1 VEDRRRTERQSALW
15 MGHCHVQDDPSDLWR
30 ECAIVDVST
39 LGMGIELYHPDPV
52 ELLAM
57 WQDAELRLHLSR
69 RVTVRLDLGP
79 SVDMTVAGEVRD
91 AGSGSD
97 GIVRVGIEFV
107 GLTGPE
113 RSLVR
118 FLERRA
124 LRTMPRHARGTQPV
138 EDPVAPAN
146 VIVQPSSAG

>member
-1 VEDRRRTERQSALW
+1 MEDRRRAERQPALW
-15 MGHCHVQDDPSDLWR
+15 MGHCHIQDEPSELWH
-30 ECAIVDVST
+30 ECAVIDVSA
-39 LGMGIELYHPDPV
+39 LGVGIELYHADPV

-57 WQDAELRLHLSR
+57 WHDSEERLHLSR

-91 AGSGSD
+91 AGSGPD
-97 GIVRVGIEFV
+97 GIIRVGIEFV

-113 RSLVR
+113 RSIVR

-124 LRTMPRHARGTQPV
+124 LRTMPRHAQGSQPV
-138 EDPVAPAN
+138 EGRVAPSN
-146 VIVQPSSAG
+146 V